1 MFLLLAGSTETARAL
16 IIDEFLTAHEDWKHL
31 AMEDIQDADTEEE
44 DEDILGFKET
54 FLTMVACECAM
65 QARKDGHRVII
76 TCPEIE
82 MIDNIRAELKEPVTT
97 VYLGSKKEADDF
109 DHVIDGASS
118 SMIAICKKLDK
129 IIETTRA

>member
-16 IIDEFLTAHEDWKHL
+16 IIDEFLTVHDDWKHL
-31 AMEDIQDADTEEE
+31 AMEDIQDAEIDEE
-44 DEDILGFKET
+44 DEDVLGFRET

-82 MIDNIRAELKEPVTT
+82 MIENIRSELKEPVTT
-97 VYLGSKKEADDF
+97 VYLGNTKARSSF
-109 DHVIDGASS
+109 DHIIDGSS
-118 SMIAICKKLDK
+118 SSLITICKKLDK
-129 IIETTRA
+129 IIEAAA